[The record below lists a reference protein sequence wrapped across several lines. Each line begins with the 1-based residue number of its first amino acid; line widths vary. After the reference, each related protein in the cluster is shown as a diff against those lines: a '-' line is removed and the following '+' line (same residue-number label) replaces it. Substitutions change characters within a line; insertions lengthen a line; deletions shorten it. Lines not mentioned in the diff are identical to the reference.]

1 MSSTPAS
8 PLRIVLAL
16 GFVVLVTLVLL
27 GGADGAPKNDEPL
40 SAAND
45 PTTYDEG
52 LARAIFAGGCF
63 WCMEPPYE
71 KLDGVEAV
79 ISGYI
84 GGPELDPTYKQV
96 AAGRTGHTE
105 AVIVIYDAEKVS
117 YDKLLHV
124 FWRNIDPT
132 VENRQFCDWGS
143 QYRTGIFPL
152 DAEQRGQAE
161 ASKQAIVDSD
171 RFPQVV
177 TEVTDAG
184 PFYPAEEYHQDF
196 YLKNSNHYNRY
207 RRGCGRDARLDELWG
222 EEAGGH

>member
-1 MSSTPAS
+1 MLNLSFSRFAAA
-8 PLRIVLAL
+8 LGLAL
-16 GFVVLVTLVLL
+16 LVVTSPQL
-27 GGADGAPKNDEPL
+27 
-40 SAAND
+40 
-45 PTTYDEG
+45 
-52 LARAIFAGGCF
+52 RAETALFAGGCF

-143 QYRTGIFPL
+143 QYRTGVFPL
-152 DAEQRGQAE
+152 DAEQRSQAE
-161 ASKQAIVDSD
+161 ASKQAIVDSG

-222 EEAGGH
+222 DEAGGH